1 MLEQIII
8 GLLIVTIVLM
18 LYFNLSKGDNQ
29 EDFNIQAIKDVQ
41 VEIKEK
47 IIERDTL
54 DLESIEKAKL
64 SSETEAKILREE
76 LKDLKEL
83 IEKERKHRGE
93 AYGSISENVKLLQE
107 QYKGLELSATKL
119 SSALS
124 DNSMRGNWGE
134 VQLRR
139 VIEHSNML
147 RHADYVEQKTI
158 EAKDGSKQRPDVI
171 INMPGGRQ
179 LVIDSKAPGRLL
191 DAYDSKD
198 PDEKEKLMGQFADD
212 VWETVKSL
220 GQKSYQ
226 DSIKDKSGNKVSPDF
241 VIMFMPGEHMLQIA
255 LLYRPTLWEEAVEK
269 NVILASP
276 YILLALLRSV
286 FYSWQQ
292 EEKNHNAE
300 KILEVTEDLADRID
314 TFIGHVEGIGKG
326 LQSSINSYNKTVGSY
341 NRRLLP
347 AQEKLNE
354 LKGSNENFLEMKDIE
369 DSPRVIQEK
378 LKTE

>member
-18 LYFNLSKGDNQ
+18 LYFNLSKGDKQ

-124 DNSMRGNWGE
+124 DNSMRGHWGE

-139 VIEHSNML
+139 VIEHSNMV
-147 RHADYVEQKTI
+147 RHVDYVEQKTI

-198 PDEKEKLMGQFADD
+198 QDEKEKLMGQFADD

-226 DSIKDKSGNKVSPDF
+226 DNIKDESGNKVSPDF

-255 LLYRPTLWEEAVEK
+255 LMYRPTLWEEAVEK

-369 DSPRVIQEK
+369 DSPREIQEK

>member
-8 GLLIVTIVLM
+8 GLLLVTIALM
-18 LYFNLSKGDNQ
+18 LYFNLNQ
-29 EDFNIQAIKDVQ
+29 NNQQESFNIQAIKDVQ
-41 VEIKEK
+41 VEIKDK
-47 IIERDTL
+47 IVERDTL

-76 LKDLKEL
+76 LKSLKEL
-83 IEKERKHRGE
+83 IEKERTQRGE
-93 AYGSISENVKLLQE
+93 AYGSITENVKLLQE

-124 DNSMRGNWGE
+124 DSSMRGNWGE

-139 VIEHSNML
+139 VIEHSNMV
-147 RHADYVEQKTI
+147 RHVDYNEQKTI
-158 EAKDGSKQRPDVI
+158 EANDGSKQRPDAVV
-171 INMPGGRQ
+171 NMPGGRQ

-191 DAYDSKD
+191 DAYESKD
-198 PDEKEKLMGQFADD
+198 QEEQEKYMRQFADD
-212 VWETVKSL
+212 VWETAKTL

-226 DSIKDKSGNKVSPDF
+226 DNIKDESGNKISPDF

-255 LLYRPTLWEEAVEK
+255 LLHRPTLWEEAVEK

-292 EEKNHNAE
+292 EERNNNAK
-300 KILEVTEDLADRID
+300 KILEVTEDIAERID

-326 LQSSINSYNKTVGSY
+326 LRSSITSYNKTVGSY

-354 LKGSNENFLEMKDIE
+354 LKGANENFLEMKDIE
-369 DSPRVIQEK
+369 DSPREIQQK

>member
-147 RHADYVEQKTI
+147 RHVDYVEQKTI

-369 DSPRVIQEK
+369 DSPREIQEK

>member
-8 GLLIVTIVLM
+8 GLLIVTIILM
-18 LYFNLSKGDNQ
+18 LYFNLSKGDKQ

-54 DLESIEKAKL
+54 DLKSIEKAKE
-64 SSETEAKILREE
+64 SSESEAKILREE
-76 LKDLKEL
+76 LKSLKEL

-147 RHADYVEQKTI
+147 RHVDYVEQKTI

-198 PDEKEKLMGQFADD
+198 QDEKEKLMGQFADD

-220 GQKSYQ
+220 GQKNYQ

-276 YILLALLRSV
+276 YILLALLRSI

-369 DSPRVIQEK
+369 DSPREIQEK

>member
-18 LYFNLSKGDNQ
+18 LYFNLNKSDK
-29 EDFNIQAIKDVQ
+29 EDFNIQSIKDVQ
-41 VEIKEK
+41 VEIKDK

-54 DLESIEKAKL
+54 DLKSIEKAKE
-64 SSETEAKILREE
+64 SSESEAKILREE
-76 LKDLKEL
+76 LKSLKEL

-107 QYKGLELSATKL
+107 QYKGLELSTTKL

-147 RHADYVEQKTI
+147 RHVDYVEQKTI
-158 EAKDGSKQRPDVI
+158 ETKDGSKQRPDAI

-198 PDEKEKLMGQFADD
+198 QDEKERLMRQFADD

-226 DSIKDKSGNKVSPDF
+226 DSIKDESGNKISPDF

-255 LLYRPTLWEEAVEK
+255 LLHRPTLWEEAVEK

-286 FYSWQQ
+286 FTVGNKKRETTTRRKSWQ
-292 EEKNHNAE
+292 
-300 KILEVTEDLADRID
+300 LLRIWL
-314 TFIGHVEGIGKG
+314 IE
-326 LQSSINSYNKTVGSY
+326 SIHS
-341 NRRLLP
+341 
-347 AQEKLNE
+347 
-354 LKGSNENFLEMKDIE
+354 
-369 DSPRVIQEK
+369 
-378 LKTE
+378 

>member
-8 GLLIVTIVLM
+8 GLLVVIIAM
-18 LYFNLSKGDNQ
+18 MIYFNINNQ
-29 EDFNIQAIKDVQ
+29 DDKEDFNIQSIKDVQ

-76 LKDLKEL
+76 LKALKEL
-83 IEKERKHRGE
+83 VEKERKERGD
-93 AYGSISENVKLLQE
+93 AYVSITDNVKLLRE
-107 QYKGLELSATKL
+107 QYEGLELSTNKL
-119 SSALS
+119 SSALKDS
-124 DNSMRGNWGE
+124 SMRGNWGE

-147 RHADYVEQKTI
+147 RHVDYVEQKTI
-158 EAKDGSKQRPDVI
+158 EAKDGSKQRPDAIV
-171 INMPGGRQ
+171 NMPGGRQ

-191 DAYDSKD
+191 DAYESEDI
-198 PDEKEKLMGQFADD
+198 DEQERFMKQFADD

-226 DSIKDKSGNKVSPDF
+226 DSIKDESGNKISPDF

-255 LLYRPTLWEEAVEK
+255 LLHRPTLWEEAVER

-292 EEKNHNAE
+292 EERNNNAK

-347 AQEKLNE
+347 AQEKLNT
-354 LKGSNENFLEMKDIE
+354 LKGSSQTFLEMKDIE
-369 DSPRVIQEK
+369 ESPRDVQQK

>member
-1 MLEQIII
+1 
-8 GLLIVTIVLM
+8 
-18 LYFNLSKGDNQ
+18 
-29 EDFNIQAIKDVQ
+29 
-41 VEIKEK
+41 
-47 IIERDTL
+47 
-54 DLESIEKAKL
+54 
-64 SSETEAKILREE
+64 
-76 LKDLKEL
+76 
-83 IEKERKHRGE
+83 
-93 AYGSISENVKLLQE
+93 
-107 QYKGLELSATKL
+107 
-119 SSALS
+119 
-124 DNSMRGNWGE
+124 MRGNWGE

-147 RHADYVEQKTI
+147 RHVDYVEQKTI
-158 EAKDGSKQRPDVI
+158 EAKDGSKQRPDAIV
-171 INMPGGRQ
+171 NMPGGRQ

-191 DAYDSKD
+191 DAYESEDI
-198 PDEKEKLMGQFADD
+198 DEQERFMKQFADD

-226 DSIKDKSGNKVSPDF
+226 DSIKDESGNKISPDF

-255 LLYRPTLWEEAVEK
+255 LLHRPTLWEEAVER

-292 EEKNHNAE
+292 EERNNNAK

-314 TFIGHVEGIGKG
+314 TFIGHVEGIGRG

-347 AQEKLNE
+347 AQEKLNT
-354 LKGSNENFLEMKDIE
+354 LKGSSQTFLEMKDIE
-369 DSPRVIQEK
+369 ESPREVQQK